1 MSDRLQ
7 EIRARLEVAQ
17 DYRVEWPDHKPRTL
31 AEFIAHAPAD
41 IAALVAEV
49 ERLLALVPAPPK
61 TPPPGEVWR
70 HSGTFDIDGT
80 DFAVDLIMVGAH
92 RLIAYYPSN
101 NQDLRNRCG
110 YSPHPVI
117 WVDGAIYWE
126 DGLIATEQEEDFC
139 AEVVEALIRFIQEHG
154 DPPDDFGDL
163 GLDTFGRD
171 VGIEV
176 SNG

>member
-1 MSDRLQ
+1 VLDVLQ
-7 EIRARLEVAQ
+7 E
-17 DYRVEWPDHKPRTL
+17 
-31 AEFIAHAPAD
+31 
-41 IAALVAEV
+41 AALIAEV
-49 ERLLALVPAPPK
+49 ERLRSEVERLRAIIPAPPK

-80 DFAVDLIMVGAH
+80 DFAVDLVWVGAH

-101 NQDLRNRCG
+101 NQHLRNCCG

-117 WVDGAIYWE
+117 WMDGVIYWE

-139 AEVVEALIRFIQEHG
+139 GEVVEALIRYILEHG
-154 DPPDDFGDL
+154 TLPDDFGDL

-171 VGIEV
+171 VRLEV
-176 SNG
+176 PHAQR